1 MGRINNYWG
10 HRRQCNTTNH

>member
-10 HRRQCNTTNH
+10 HWRQCNTTNH